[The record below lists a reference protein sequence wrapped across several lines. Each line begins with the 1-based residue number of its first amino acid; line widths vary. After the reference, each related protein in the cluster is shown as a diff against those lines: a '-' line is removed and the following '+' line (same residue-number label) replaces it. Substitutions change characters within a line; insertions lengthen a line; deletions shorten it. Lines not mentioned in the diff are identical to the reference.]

1 VRRTSLVRPALI
13 VLTAGFLLAACGQLP
28 HPFQPEDKSGNALL
42 DLRDG
47 AGIVVQPIAGAP
59 TAGGHILAEALAA
72 RLRDRAIP
80 AGTETGNLGSRRLAG
95 LAAVRPLPGGREELL
110 LYWEVRDADGGRTGI
125 LTQRREQA
133 AGAWAAG
140 APDLLEALAESAAPE
155 VAAMVQDPAVASVP
169 AIEAA
174 AIPGF
179 PGARLVVL
187 KIPGAPG
194 DAAQS
199 LPLALEAALQAAKL
213 PVAERIGD
221 ADLLVLGD
229 VAVGPKEGGM
239 QTVAIRWS
247 LVSARDDRELGEIAQ
262 QNVVPAGSLDGPWGP
277 VADEVARAAAAGLL
291 DLLGQAGKL

>member
-1 VRRTSLVRPALI
+1 MVRPVLAALA
-13 VLTAGFLLAACGQLP
+13 AGILLAACGQLP
-28 HPFQPEDKSGNALL
+28 RPFQPEDKSGNALL
-42 DLRDG
+42 NLRDG

-59 TAGGHILAEALAA
+59 TAGGQILAEALVA
-72 RLRDRAIP
+72 RLRDRDIP
-80 AGTETGNLGSRRLAG
+80 AGTENGNLGSRHLMGR
-95 LAAVRPLPGGREELL
+95 AAVRPLPGGREEIL
-110 LYWEVRDADGGRTGI
+110 LYWEMREPDGGRTGI

-140 APDLLEALAESAAPE
+140 APALLETLAEALAPE
-155 VAAMVQDPAVASVP
+155 VAALVQDPALASSPRVK
-169 AIEAA
+169 AA

-187 KIPGAPG
+187 QIPGAPG
-194 DAAQS
+194 DAAHS
-199 LPLALEAALQAAKL
+199 LPSALEAALQAAKL

-221 ADLLVLGD
+221 NDLLILGD
-229 VAVGPKEGGM
+229 VAVGPKDGGL

-277 VADEVARAAAAGLL
+277 VADEVARAAASGLL

>member
-1 VRRTSLVRPALI
+1 MVRPVLAALA
-13 VLTAGFLLAACGQLP
+13 AGILLAACGQLP
-28 HPFQPEDKSGNALL
+28 RPFQPEDKSGNALL
-42 DLRDG
+42 NLRDG

-59 TAGGHILAEALAA
+59 TAGGQILAEALVA
-72 RLRDRAIP
+72 RLRDRDIP
-80 AGTETGNLGSRRLAG
+80 AGTENGNLGSRHLMGR
-95 LAAVRPLPGGREELL
+95 AAVRPLPGGREEIL
-110 LYWEVRDADGGRTGI
+110 LYWEMREPDGGRTGI

-140 APDLLEALAESAAPE
+140 APALLETLAEALAPE
-155 VAAMVQDPAVASVP
+155 VAALVQDPALASSPRVK
-169 AIEAA
+169 AA

-187 KIPGAPG
+187 QIPGAPG
-194 DAAQS
+194 DAAHS
-199 LPLALEAALQAAKL
+199 LPSALEAALQAAKL
-213 PVAERIGD
+213 PVADRIGD
-221 ADLLVLGD
+221 NDLLILGD
-229 VAVGPKEGGM
+229 VAVGPKDGDL

-277 VADEVARAAAAGLL
+277 VADEVARAAASGLL

>member
-1 VRRTSLVRPALI
+1 MVRPVLAALA
-13 VLTAGFLLAACGQLP
+13 AGILLAACGQLP
-28 HPFQPEDKSGNALL
+28 RPFQPEDKSGNALL
-42 DLRDG
+42 NLRDG

-59 TAGGHILAEALAA
+59 TAGGQILAEALVA
-72 RLRDRAIP
+72 RLRDRDIP
-80 AGTETGNLGSRRLAG
+80 AGTENGNLGSRHLMGR
-95 LAAVRPLPGGREELL
+95 AAVRPLPGGREEIL
-110 LYWEVRDADGGRTGI
+110 LYWEMREPDGGRTGI

-140 APDLLEALAESAAPE
+140 APALLETLAEALAPE
-155 VAAMVQDPAVASVP
+155 VAALVQDPALASSPRVK
-169 AIEAA
+169 AA

-187 KIPGAPG
+187 QIPGAPG
-194 DAAQS
+194 DAAHS
-199 LPLALEAALQAAKL
+199 LPSALEAALQAAKL
-213 PVAERIGD
+213 PVADRIGD
-221 ADLLVLGD
+221 NDLLILGD
-229 VAVGPKEGGM
+229 VAVGPKDGGL

-277 VADEVARAAAAGLL
+277 VADEVARAAASGLL

>member
-1 VRRTSLVRPALI
+1 MVRPVLAALA
-13 VLTAGFLLAACGQLP
+13 AGILLAACGQLP
-28 HPFQPEDKSGNALL
+28 RPFQPEDKSGNALL
-42 DLRDG
+42 NLRDG

-59 TAGGHILAEALAA
+59 TAGGQILAEALVA
-72 RLRDRAIP
+72 RLRDRDIP
-80 AGTETGNLGSRRLAG
+80 AGTENGNLGSRHLMGR
-95 LAAVRPLPGGREELL
+95 AAVRPLPGGREEIL
-110 LYWEVRDADGGRTGI
+110 LYWEMREPDGGRTGI

-140 APDLLEALAESAAPE
+140 APALLETLAEALAPE
-155 VAAMVQDPAVASVP
+155 VAALVQDPALASSPRVK
-169 AIEAA
+169 AA

-187 KIPGAPG
+187 QIPGAPG
-194 DAAQS
+194 DAAHS
-199 LPLALEAALQAAKL
+199 LPNALEAALQAAKL
-213 PVAERIGD
+213 PVADRIGD
-221 ADLLVLGD
+221 NDLLILGD
-229 VAVGPKEGGM
+229 VAVGPKDGDL

-277 VADEVARAAAAGLL
+277 VADEVARAAASGLL

>member
-1 VRRTSLVRPALI
+1 MVRP
-13 VLTAGFLLAACGQLP
+13 VLAVLAAGILLAACGQLP
-28 HPFQPEDKSGNALL
+28 RPFQPEDKSGNALL
-42 DLRDG
+42 NLRDG

-59 TAGGHILAEALAA
+59 TAGGQILAEALVA
-72 RLRDRAIP
+72 RLRDRDIP
-80 AGTETGNLGSRRLAG
+80 AGTENGNLGSRHLMGR
-95 LAAVRPLPGGREELL
+95 AAVRPLPGGREEIL
-110 LYWEVRDADGGRTGI
+110 LYWEMREPDGGRTGI

-140 APDLLEALAESAAPE
+140 APALLETLAEALAPE
-155 VAAMVQDPAVASVP
+155 VAALVQDPALASSPRVK
-169 AIEAA
+169 AA

-187 KIPGAPG
+187 QIPGAPG
-194 DAAQS
+194 DAAHS
-199 LPLALEAALQAAKL
+199 LPSALEAALQAAKL

-221 ADLLVLGD
+221 NDLLILGD
-229 VAVGPKEGGM
+229 VAVGPKDGDL

-277 VADEVARAAAAGLL
+277 VADEVARAAASGLL

>member
-1 VRRTSLVRPALI
+1 MVRPVLAALA
-13 VLTAGFLLAACGQLP
+13 AGILLAACGQLP
-28 HPFQPEDKSGNALL
+28 RPFQPEDKSGNALL
-42 DLRDG
+42 NLRDG

-59 TAGGHILAEALAA
+59 TAGGQILAEALVA
-72 RLRDRAIP
+72 RLRDRDIP
-80 AGTETGNLGSRRLAG
+80 AGTENGNLGSRHLMGR
-95 LAAVRPLPGGREELL
+95 AAVRPLPGGREEIL
-110 LYWEVRDADGGRTGI
+110 LYWEMREPDGGRTGI

-140 APDLLEALAESAAPE
+140 APALLETLAEALAPE
-155 VAAMVQDPAVASVP
+155 VAALVQDPALASSPRVK
-169 AIEAA
+169 AA

-187 KIPGAPG
+187 QIPGAPG
-194 DAAQS
+194 DAAHS
-199 LPLALEAALQAAKL
+199 LPSALEAALQAAKL

-221 ADLLVLGD
+221 NDLLILGD
-229 VAVGPKEGGM
+229 VAVGPKDGDL

-277 VADEVARAAAAGLL
+277 VADEVARAAASGLL

>member
-1 VRRTSLVRPALI
+1 MVRP
-13 VLTAGFLLAACGQLP
+13 VLAVLAAGILLAACGQLP
-28 HPFQPEDKSGNALL
+28 RPFQPEDKSGNALL
-42 DLRDG
+42 NLRDG

-59 TAGGHILAEALAA
+59 TAGGQILAEALVA
-72 RLRDRAIP
+72 RLRDRDIP
-80 AGTETGNLGSRRLAG
+80 AGTENGNLGSRHLMGR
-95 LAAVRPLPGGREELL
+95 AAVRPLPGGREEIL
-110 LYWEVRDADGGRTGI
+110 LYWEMREPDGGRTGI

-140 APDLLEALAESAAPE
+140 APALLETLAEALAPE
-155 VAAMVQDPAVASVP
+155 VAALVQDPALASSPRVK
-169 AIEAA
+169 AA

-187 KIPGAPG
+187 QIPGAPG
-194 DAAQS
+194 DAAHS
-199 LPLALEAALQAAKL
+199 LPSALEAALQAAKL
-213 PVAERIGD
+213 PVADRIGD
-221 ADLLVLGD
+221 NDLLILGD
-229 VAVGPKEGGM
+229 VAVGPKDGDL

-277 VADEVARAAAAGLL
+277 VADEVARAAASGLL

>member
-1 VRRTSLVRPALI
+1 MSPTPLARPALAVLIAGI
-13 VLTAGFLLAACGQLP
+13 VLAACGQLP

-59 TAGGHILAEALAA
+59 TAGGRVLAEALAA

-80 AGTETGNLGSRRLAG
+80 AATENGNLGSRRLAG
-95 LAAVRPLPGGREELL
+95 RAAVRPLPGGREEIL
-110 LYWEVRDADGGRTGI
+110 LYWELRDPDGGRAGI

-140 APDLLEALAESAAPE
+140 DPALLEALAESAAPE
-155 VAAMVQDPAVASVP
+155 VATMVQDPVAEAV
-169 AIEAA
+169 

-187 KIPGAPG
+187 NMPGAPG

-199 LPLALEAALQAAKL
+199 LPHALEAALQAAKL
-213 PVAERIGD
+213 PVADRIGES
-221 ADLLVLGD
+221 DLLILGD
-229 VAVGPKEGGM
+229 VTLGPKDGGL

-247 LVSARDDRELGEIAQ
+247 LVSANDDRELGEIAQ

-277 VADEVARAAAAGLL
+277 VADEVARAAASGLL

>member
-1 VRRTSLVRPALI
+1 MARPALSLL
-13 VLTAGFLLAACGQLP
+13 VAGFLLAACGQLP

-59 TAGGHILAEALAA
+59 TAGSQILAEALAA
-72 RLRDRAIP
+72 HLRDRDIP
-80 AGTETGNLGSRRLAG
+80 AATENGNLGSRHLMGR
-95 LAAVRPLPGGREELL
+95 AAVRQMPGGREELL
-110 LYWEVRDADGGRTGI
+110 LYWEVRDPDGRRAGI

-133 AGAWAAG
+133 AGDWAAG
-140 APDLLEALAESAAPE
+140 APALLEALAESAAPE
-155 VAAMVQDPAVASVP
+155 VAALVQGPGLGSSPRV
-169 AIEAA
+169 EAA

-187 KIPGAPG
+187 KMPGAPG

-199 LPLALEAALQAAKL
+199 LPRALEAALQAAKL
-213 PVAERIGD
+213 PVANRIGD

-229 VAVGPKEGGM
+229 VAVGPKDGGL

-277 VADEVARAAAAGLL
+277 VADEVARAAASGLL

>member
-1 VRRTSLVRPALI
+1 MVRP
-13 VLTAGFLLAACGQLP
+13 VLAVLAAGILLAACGQLP
-28 HPFQPEDKSGNALL
+28 RPFQPEDKSGNALL
-42 DLRDG
+42 NLRDG

-59 TAGGHILAEALAA
+59 TAGGQILAEALVA
-72 RLRDRAIP
+72 RLRDRDIP
-80 AGTETGNLGSRRLAG
+80 AGTENGNLGSRHLMGR
-95 LAAVRPLPGGREELL
+95 AAVRPLPGGREEIL
-110 LYWEVRDADGGRTGI
+110 LYWEMREPDGGRTGI

-133 AGAWAAG
+133 AGTWAAG
-140 APDLLEALAESAAPE
+140 APALLETLAEALAPE
-155 VAAMVQDPAVASVP
+155 VAALVQDPALASSPRVK
-169 AIEAA
+169 AA

-187 KIPGAPG
+187 QIPGAPG
-194 DAAQS
+194 DAAHS
-199 LPLALEAALQAAKL
+199 LPNALEAALQAAKL

-221 ADLLVLGD
+221 NDLLILGD
-229 VAVGPKEGGM
+229 VAVGPKDGGL

-277 VADEVARAAAAGLL
+277 VADEVARAAASGLL